1 MRGGGRKPF
10 GIFPK
15 IHPIWRGHPFPGLSL
30 GHFGQQVPE
39 SLKALIFSM
48 GILEGV
54 KWLISQVDYN
64 GPKQQGISYTVFE
77 MH

>member
-1 MRGGGRKPF
+1 MPEPPKKRFLSENVIFRGLR
-10 GIFPK
+10 
-15 IHPIWRGHPFPGLSL
+15 LSL